1 MKQNTIGESYTLKNV
16 RLETGFQRNEFGVV
30 ATTTELFT
38 IEIKDGK
45 IAKISPND
53 TQLPNAINAKG
64 LLMLPAFKDMHIHL
78 DKTFYGLPWQA
89 LSPLRRT
96 VKDMIAYEEQI
107 IPELLKTST
116 KRAESLIDLLQKQGT
131 NFART
136 HFNVDPTS
144 DLKSLENLELAL
156 SNKKDS
162 FDAELVAFPQHGLY
176 YTDSASLMQE
186 VAKLDSVNYIGG
198 LDPYSID
205 GDIERVIDFTVQLAL
220 DNDKGIDIHLHDM
233 GKDGMRTIE
242 YLVEQ
247 TLKNPKL
254 QGKTYIT
261 HAYVLTSITPNE
273 EERIAEKLAEAR
285 VGIVSAIPFRGKVAM
300 PIPTLLKYGVEVLV
314 GNDNIQDHWSVM
326 GTGNM
331 LQKANLMAELYGWET
346 EFDLS
351 RTLRFATNNVL
362 PLDDKGT
369 QQWPKVGD
377 EASMV
382 LIDAS
387 CSAEVIARISPVKS
401 LINKGRMVF

>member
-1 MKQNTIGESYTLKNV
+1 
-16 RLETGFQRNEFGVV
+16 
-30 ATTTELFT
+30 
-38 IEIKDGK
+38 
-45 IAKISPND
+45 
-53 TQLPNAINAKG
+53 
-64 LLMLPAFKDMHIHL
+64 
-78 DKTFYGLPWQA
+78 
-89 LSPLRRT
+89 
-96 VKDMIAYEEQI
+96 MIAYEEQI

-198 LDPYSID
+198 LDAYSID